1 VYSEPGKGTT
11 LREHVDEIVGVVL
24 DLTMPVMDGE
34 ETFRQL
40 RRIRK
45 DVRVLLASGYNEQEL
60 ASQFAG
66 KGFAGFMHK
75 PFQRKTLMTHLRS
88 VLEEKQA

>member
-1 VYSEPGKGTT
+1 
-11 LREHVDEIVGVVL
+11 
-24 DLTMPVMDGE
+24 MPVMDGE

-45 DVRVLLASGYNEQEL
+45 GVRVLLASGYNEQEL
-60 ASQFAG
+60 AIQFSG

-75 PFQRKTLMTHLRS
+75 PFQRQTLITHFRNL
-88 VLEEKQA
+88 LEERPK

>member
-1 VYSEPGKGTT
+1 
-11 LREHVDEIVGVVL
+11 
-24 DLTMPVMDGE
+24 MDGE

-75 PFQRKTLMTHLRS
+75 PFLRKTLINNLRNL
-88 VLEEKQA
+88 LEERPE